1 MTSDTKRT
9 GWPAGLL
16 QDDDRKLSRW
26 LAGRPGARRI
36 AMAVAAA
43 IRAGGGKGASDV

>member
-1 MTSDTKRT
+1 MTTDTERT

-26 LAGRPGARRI
+26 LAGRSGARRI
-36 AMAVAAA
+36 AKAVAAA
-43 IRAGGGKGASDV
+43 IRTQTGGEHG